1 MVELVPG
8 RTVRTLKSEL
18 PVDNRFEPG
27 TYRFRLVV
35 IDDEANS
42 SLPSE
47 LLVVI
52 GGSVTRTTGFTV
64 IATPTVPPTLS
75 LATGTA
81 APTVAPAPTRVTAPT
96 VPPSVAPTV
105 TAPASAASR
114 TATPTIATVRVQ
126 PTVPP
131 AVLIR
136 TPIRPIR

>member
-75 LATGTA
+75 LATGA
-81 APTVAPAPTRVTAPT
+81 AAPAPTRVAAPT
-96 VPPSVAPTV
+96 VPPPVAPAV
-105 TAPASAASR
+105 TAPASAAPR